1 MLIRHI
7 SITSIFS
14 GSIWGGED
22 FMSEMEWLG
31 VFSGNLR
38 DLMNETGMT
47 QEELS
52 EKTGIDRS
60 TISRYLNKKRMPT
73 VRAIVNL
80 TYALNCNISDLI
92 DFGDYIE

>member
-1 MLIRHI
+1 
-7 SITSIFS
+7 
-14 GSIWGGED
+14 
-22 FMSEMEWLG
+22 MSEMEWLEI
-31 VFSGNLR
+31 FSGNLR
-38 DLMNETGMT
+38 DLMKETGST

-52 EKTGIDRS
+52 EKTGIDQS